1 MIRDQLKTNKGKKE
15 QKRSEMK
22 VCQGPAF
29 PCTLISDLRA
39 VRWYLRSVGDATFP
53 LQFQCSTLFVQGS
66 RVLVLTFAAKSI
78 DQKNHPSCMHRSFHY
93 LFDNETIFV

>member
-53 LQFQCSTLFVQGS
+53 LQFQCSTLFVQG
-66 RVLVLTFAAKSI
+66 FARACFDFRRKINRPKIPSI
-78 DQKNHPSCMHRSFHY
+78 LHAPQLPLLIR
-93 LFDNETIFV
+93 